1 MSLSYNHFFLLLAG
15 LGSLALLGLWL
26 YHEWHS
32 RTQAWSLSQQHLC
45 RCHACG
51 YIFLSQRT
59 EKKTHCPTCQQVIW
73 VQTSRSTKQLKY
85 Q

>member
-1 MSLSYNHFFLLLAG
+1 MSLTYDHFFLLLAG
-15 LGSLALLGLWL
+15 LSTLALVVAWL
-26 YHEWHS
+26 YHEWQTRAH
-32 RTQAWSLSQQHLC
+32 TWSLSQQHLC

-51 YIFLSQRT
+51 FIFLSRRT
-59 EKKTHCPTCQQVIW
+59 EKKTQCPSCQQAIW